1 MAGHSKWA
9 QIKRQKAVNDNR
21 RGANFSKMAREVY
34 VATREGGP
42 NPDLNVRL
50 RMAIER
56 AKRDGM
62 PNDTIERAV
71 AKGSGATTESE
82 QYQTVFYEG
91 YGPGGVAIMAVALT
105 DNRNR
110 TAAEVRQAFNRHG
123 GSLGETGTVSW
134 QFDMVGQIILRANGH
149 DPDEIALQAIDAGA
163 VDVVTDEQ
171 EIAVTTDPSSL
182 SDVADLLRDSGID
195 IVDAVV
201 TRVPQNTV
209 DVEGSQAATTMRLLE
224 ALEDLED
231 VQEVFTNATFA
242 EEAAES
248 VVA

>member
-1 MAGHSKWA
+1 MAGHSKWS

-21 RGANFSKMAREVY
+21 RGAIFSKMAREIY

-56 AKRDGM
+56 SKREGM
-62 PNDTIERAV
+62 TGDTIERAI
-71 AKGSGATTESE
+71 AKGSGATTDSE

-91 YGPGGVAIMAVALT
+91 YGPGGVAVMAVALT

-134 QFDMVGQIILRANGH
+134 QFDTIGQIIVRVNGH
-149 DPDEIALQAIDAGA
+149 DIDDIALQAIDAGA
-163 VDVVTDEQ
+163 VDVVTE
-171 EIAVTTDPSSL
+171 EGEVAVTTEPSNL
-182 SDVADLLRDSGID
+182 SDVADSLRESGVE

-201 TRVPQNTV
+201 TRVPQITV

-242 EEAAES
+242 EEAVSA
-248 VVA
+248 